1 MRKTITWALLGLQW
15 LFLLTTIFTI
25 GYGINIIRAV
35 ISPPYG
41 LAGLID
47 VHREQSLH
55 FGREPSFWD
64 YAAIP
69 LTIVAC
75 YAAVFLLRWIR
86 CSLVKNGETC
96 VAKLGREKGCQV

>member
-1 MRKTITWALLGLQW
+1 MGVLKMRKTITWALLGLQW
-15 LFLLTTIFTI
+15 LLFLLTTIFAL

-35 ISPPYG
+35 VSPPYG

-47 VHREQSLH
+47 VHREHSLH

-69 LTIVAC
+69 LTIVAF
-75 YAAVFLLRWIR
+75 YAIVFLIRWIR
-86 CSLVKNGETC
+86 CSL
-96 VAKLGREKGCQV
+96 EKRATVPGL